1 MDAKEY
7 NNALMS
13 FHGFACLCETKRSF
27 TSSTSSELRS
37 TGIMVKEF
45 PCIKLPKSNLL
56 ATVNMMKSSAYLV
69 THFVT
74 LRKTPSVFWHGRD
87 TCQQKQH
94 NTDHNRCYL
103 KASGTLSTFISHV
116 DIL

>member
-27 TSSTSSELRS
+27 TSSELLIRS

-45 PCIKLPKSNLL
+45 PCIKILKLPKSNLL
-56 ATVNMMKSSAYLV
+56 ATVNMMKSSAPLV

-74 LRKTPSVFWHGRD
+74 LRKTPFVFFG
-87 TCQQKQH
+87 TEETLVSKN
-94 NTDHNRCYL
+94 NTML
-103 KASGTLSTFISHV
+103 ITTVVI
-116 DIL
+116 